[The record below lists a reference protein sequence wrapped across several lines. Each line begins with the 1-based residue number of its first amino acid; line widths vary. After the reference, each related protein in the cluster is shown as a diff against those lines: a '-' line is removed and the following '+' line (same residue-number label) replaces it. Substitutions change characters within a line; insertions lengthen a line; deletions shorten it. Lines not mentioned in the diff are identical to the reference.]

1 MMLWRRRPWRLGWR
15 RARFPGGGDGTML
28 GEGLPMVFQRG
39 NLGRRCD
46 DVRAQ
51 GQRQRWRT
59 KISSIGSGRLRA
71 QGPRSTPFYAARTR
85 HLRPV
90 PPCASSR
97 TQDGPARAIA
107 ELVKKRTGV
116 AREDVAAP
124 FPISPS
130 PDGSYSKL
138 LFVDGE
144 QGPHK
149 QCGLWPPIATALSP
163 RVLLLSPCKVLARF
177 RDNGI
182 QSSLESLE
190 LNHTNGTVALLQI
203 VSTAPPGF
211 SIAHDIEIIY
221 FITFMVLRGDI
232 FKVSTFDYSMT
243 EVVKRY
249 MAYIMD
255 TNEEERLK
263 GHKCYIPNMIA
274 SASQADIGVLVISA
288 RKGEFEA
295 GYESGG
301 QTREHVLLA
310 KTLGVAKLIVVIN
323 KMDEPTVQWSKER
336 LTDLRGRPADE
347 LQGQSR
353 RGEEAAMMR
362 LGRRRARAV
371 SGRWRRQHAC
381 WAREGLA
388 MVVQHVKASTR
399 SREASTMEDD
409 ESLRPRCK
417 DLRPALNRPASRG
430 LALPLEEGVG
440 GGEHEAVGA
449 AGEVVVGDGAGERH
463 TDGSVWPGRSVSVGT
478 SKEDHSVGLAASIAL
493 MLLAWH

>member
-149 QCGLWPPIATALSP
+149 QCALWPPIATALSP

-203 VSTAPPGF
+203 VSTAPLEFGSHRPCW
-211 SIAHDIEIIY
+211 
-221 FITFMVLRGDI
+221 
-232 FKVSTFDYSMT
+232 
-243 EVVKRY
+243 Y

-263 GHKCYIPNMIA
+263 GKTVEVGRAHFETENTRFTILDAPGHKCYIPNMIA

-417 DLRPALNRPASRG
+417 DLRPALNRPARNPSNEIFSESDEINAKVPIFIGSIQNTREGPEGATGPPNPRLARPRG
-430 LALPLEEGVG
+430 R
-440 GGEHEAVGA
+440 A
-449 AGEVVVGDGAGERH
+449 APMVAPP
-463 TDGSVWPGRSVSVGT
+463 SPPC
-478 SKEDHSVGLAASIAL
+478 AASSPI
-493 MLLAWH
+493 